1 MTHTT
6 TRLRGLRLVLL
17 TTLLPLGACVAT
29 VGANRLSVPKDSAQI
44 CARHCEGIGLRLSAV
59 AIMAE
64 NVGCVCQ
71 AAPAP
76 NAPAGTA
83 GELSTPAAGM
93 ATIAAQQ
100 AAAAVAAAQTTQ
112 RMQQR
117 RY

>member
-1 MTHTT
+1 M
-6 TRLRGLRLVLL
+6 RLAFLA
-17 TTLLPLGACVAT
+17 TLLPLGACVAT

-71 AAPAP
+71 MAPAP

-100 AAAAVAAAQTTQ
+100 AAAAVAAAQAQ
-112 RMQQR
+112 RQQQQQR
-117 RY
+117 AGRY